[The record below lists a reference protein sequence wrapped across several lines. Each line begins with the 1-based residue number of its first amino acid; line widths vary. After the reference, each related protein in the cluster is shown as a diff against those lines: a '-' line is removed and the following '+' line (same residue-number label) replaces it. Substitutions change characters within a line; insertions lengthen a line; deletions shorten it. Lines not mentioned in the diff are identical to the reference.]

1 MTQSADSTDL
11 SEFIRQNRELLTR
24 ILAYGDTEA
33 QGYALAA
40 VANAATVED
49 IERIEEKLEKIK
61 RDVRE

>member
-24 ILAYGDTEA
+24 ILAHGDTEA

-49 IERIEEKLEKIK
+49 IERIEEKLEEIK